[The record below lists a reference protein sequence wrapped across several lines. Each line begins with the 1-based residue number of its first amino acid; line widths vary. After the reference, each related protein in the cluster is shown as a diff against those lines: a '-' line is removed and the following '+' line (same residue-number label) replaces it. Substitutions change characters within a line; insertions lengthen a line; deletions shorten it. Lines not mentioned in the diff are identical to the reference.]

1 MTIEIGESLIGW
13 SSGVKF
19 KCWKKRSRSRAQER
33 VNKALEW
40 NGRMKRES
48 TINLRIM
55 REREKWCIRSWNS
68 KIINLIVFSSVSYR
82 ISVAASCFT
91 HHGHGLCLLF
101 FVLLQFA
108 GIGNI
113 KKVCS
118 MLFGVKSHVKFPNIT
133 SRAHT
138 LLCTLNANYWDVIFV
153 YAERDIISLCVYIIA
168 KHHPMQCHAH
178 LFICKQ

>member
-1 MTIEIGESLIGW
+1 MLKKKISIESARESEQGIG
-13 SSGVKF
+13 
-19 KCWKKRSRSRAQER
+19 
-33 VNKALEW
+33 
-40 NGRMKRES
+40 MKRKNEKGVDDKS
-48 TINLRIM
+48 QDYA